1 MCKSALIDAASFPNC
16 TIYTLINRVLEV
28 QLLPIL
34 TDTCDSVFFLSPV
47 LMGVLIVHL
56 CGCVGA

>member
-16 TIYTLINRVLEV
+16 TIYTPINRVLEV

-34 TDTCDSVFFLSPV
+34 TNTCDSVFFF
-47 LMGVLIVHL
+47 HL
-56 CGCVGA
+56 F